1 MSHCQSRI
9 FEPDRLSWVGLAAL
23 ITIAALAAPAR
34 ADGVAGLGSGSSQAY
49 RFTQP
54 VPIYRCGSDGAPI
67 LDAAGHKLEELA
79 PRRSAFFAIGSTQDV
94 VVISFLSWKNAPQY
108 YRTFNV
114 DEATQSRLIWCV
126 DRTRASDY
134 TEPYNFFSWAPRVG
148 VGLLVVPVK
157 LRLGVG
163 HERSMDFVTDVSL
176 GTAMD
181 LSWRVTR
188 SSNLFLHVPI
198 FAGLGVVS
206 VTPSHS
212 SLAETQS
219 VASLSLGIGLGISG
233 DNVGGGILI
242 GWDIINDNSSIDWSY
257 QGRAWIGISIGTS
270 FGVSTPQVNAQ
281 SQPD

>member
-1 MSHCQSRI
+1 
-9 FEPDRLSWVGLAAL
+9 
-23 ITIAALAAPAR
+23 
-34 ADGVAGLGSGSSQAY
+34 
-49 RFTQP
+49 
-54 VPIYRCGSDGAPI
+54 
-67 LDAAGHKLEELA
+67 
-79 PRRSAFFAIGSTQDV
+79 
-94 VVISFLSWKNAPQY
+94 
-108 YRTFNV
+108 
-114 DEATQSRLIWCV
+114 
-126 DRTRASDY
+126 
-134 TEPYNFFSWAPRVG
+134 
-148 VGLLVVPVK
+148 
-157 LRLGVG
+157 
-163 HERSMDFVTDVSL
+163 MDFVTDVSL